1 MLEYINGKIAET
13 GPAHLV
19 LDINGMGYL
28 INISLHSY
36 SQLEGKTEA
45 KLYIHEHIR
54 EDAYTLYGFADMA
67 ERELFRHLISVS
79 GIGANTGRMML
90 SSMSPEEIRGYILT
104 GNVNQ
109 LKGIKGIGAKTAQR
123 IIVDLKDKLGKEPVD
138 QKLFA
143 PQDNTISDEALSA
156 LVMLGFAKNS
166 AQKAIDKITSQSPD
180 LKVEQV
186 IKQALKML

>member
-1 MLEYINGKIAET
+1 MLEYIHGKIAET
-13 GPAHLV
+13 GPAHIV
-19 LDINGMGYL
+19 VDINGMGYL

-79 GIGANTGRMML
+79 GIGANTARMML

-109 LKGIKGIGAKTAQR
+109 LKGIKGIGVKTAQR
-123 IIVDLKDKLGKEPVD
+123 ILVELKDKLGKEPVD

-156 LVMLGFAKNS
+156 LVMLGFTKNS
-166 AQKAIDKITSQSPD
+166 AQKAIDKIMSQSPD
-180 LKVEQV
+180 SKVEQV

>member
-1 MLEYINGKIAET
+1 MLEYIHGKIAET
-13 GPAHLV
+13 GPAHIV
-19 LDINGMGYL
+19 VDINGMGYL

-79 GIGANTGRMML
+79 GIGANTARMML

-109 LKGIKGIGAKTAQR
+109 LKGIKGIGVKTAQR
-123 IIVDLKDKLGKEPVD
+123 ILVELKDKLGKEPVD

-166 AQKAIDKITSQSPD
+166 AQKAIDKIMSQSPD
-180 LKVEQV
+180 SKVEQV

>member
-67 ERELFRHLISVS
+67 ERELFRLLISVS

-104 GNVNQ
+104 DNVNQ